1 LNLQAGR
8 NGYAKAYQVR
18 RLLEVSGA

>member
-8 NGYAKAYQVR
+8 HGYAKAYQVR
-18 RLLEVSGA
+18 RMLEVSRA